1 MAMRHKAMLVSGVLV
16 CAGLLTG
23 CGEEKGLKGHS
34 EPLKAIGRAEL
45 WVTRL
50 QEMMASPDYSSD
62 REPTLGR
69 VTTIVTAELPYALSE
84 SKLKD
89 AALREQVAPKLA
101 ELQQTF
107 QQQVHE
113 PAFADPMDLDA
124 ARAGVDECLGVVQ
137 QIKQILGG

>member
-1 MAMRHKAMLVSGVLV
+1 MAMRHKAILVSGMLV

-23 CGEEKGLKGHS
+23 CGKTKDLKGHS
-34 EPLKAIGRAEL
+34 EPLTAVARAEL
-45 WVTRL
+45 WVNRL
-50 QEMMASPDYSSD
+50 QEMTAKPDYSPD

-69 VTTIVTAELPYALSE
+69 VTTIVTSELPYALSE

-107 QQQVHE
+107 QQQVS
-113 PAFADPMDLDA
+113 DPIWQQPPDLDA

>member
-16 CAGLLTG
+16 CAGVLAG
-23 CGEEKGLKGHS
+23 CGEEKDMKGHS
-34 EPLKAIGRAEL
+34 QPRTAVARAEL

-50 QEMMASPDYSSD
+50 QEMMASPDYSPD

-113 PAFADPMDLDA
+113 PIFADPMDLDK
-124 ARAGVDECLGVVQ
+124 ARAGVDECLGVVR
-137 QIKQILGG
+137 QIKEMLGG

>member
-1 MAMRHKAMLVSGVLV
+1 MRRKAILMVSVLGCAGFLTACSEDKAM
-16 CAGLLTG
+16 
-23 CGEEKGLKGHS
+23 KGHS
-34 EPLKAIGRAEL
+34 EPQTAIARAEL

-50 QEMMASPDYSSD
+50 QEMMAKPDYSPD
-62 REPTLGR
+62 REPTFGR

-107 QQQVHE
+107 QQHVSE
-113 PAFADPMDLDA
+113 PIWQQPPELDN
-124 ARAGVDECLGVVQ
+124 ARAGLDECLGVVR
-137 QIKQILGG
+137 QIGQILGG